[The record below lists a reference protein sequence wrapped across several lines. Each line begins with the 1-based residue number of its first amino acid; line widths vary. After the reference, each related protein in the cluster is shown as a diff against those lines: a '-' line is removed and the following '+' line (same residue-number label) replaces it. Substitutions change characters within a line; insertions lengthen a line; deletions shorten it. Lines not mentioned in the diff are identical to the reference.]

1 MKKKI
6 AYILSFYLMF
16 LFYKLYSVDQTSL
29 HNGYE
34 YFINIFGM
42 LDFTNQKQFV
52 WNVIFWLTPQLPL
65 ILLFSDYF
73 ERNVISNCSVL
84 VYRYS
89 SKSHIMTRNVIGLVV
104 QSVLVMLLQLVITL
118 VIGGM
123 YRIPIWN
130 IDLKLLL
137 AVASWMLYL
146 TFIIIV
152 INIFSLFCNS
162 IYIVI
167 GILLSTWLQLFVMS
181 VNDKHIFRYLP
192 VNGGLQY
199 IKNGQQFVE
208 NTISGSVSI
217 GWSIIIILLGVVLV
231 KKKKDYV

>member
-1 MKKKI
+1 
-6 AYILSFYLMF
+6 
-16 LFYKLYSVDQTSL
+16 
-29 HNGYE
+29 
-34 YFINIFGM
+34 M

-162 IYIVI
+162 I
-167 GILLSTWLQLFVMS
+167 L
-181 VNDKHIFRYLP
+181 
-192 VNGGLQY
+192 
-199 IKNGQQFVE
+199 
-208 NTISGSVSI
+208 
-217 GWSIIIILLGVVLV
+217 
-231 KKKKDYV
+231 

>member
-162 IYIVI
+162 I
-167 GILLSTWLQLFVMS
+167 L
-181 VNDKHIFRYLP
+181 
-192 VNGGLQY
+192 
-199 IKNGQQFVE
+199 
-208 NTISGSVSI
+208 
-217 GWSIIIILLGVVLV
+217 
-231 KKKKDYV
+231 